1 MALFFG
7 TRLAFS
13 VENGPQP
20 LSSLFPPLEN
30 GGSIVLGMPERSA
43 IIFVGNINQES
54 NKAIRKFID
63 NDVNVRNIYVNS
75 GGGDLINA
83 IEIADYLRN
92 KKIRV
97 IVAGRCFSACAN
109 YIFAGAISKVVL
121 PGSLIGIH
129 GKKFHYFGKNIISV
143 DADKTDYLIK
153 ESGDLSVDLK
163 IKKILLTES
172 NFYKKIGISLDY
184 YSAFDEYTK
193 SIDVKSAT
201 GNSGEECRNI
211 SIWIL
216 RYSDMKKIGISGM
229 ESIWS
234 PGNMEEAKNISKKF
248 GFDSN
253 QIFFGSISDISALCG
268 QKETTEKI
276 KRFLKF

>member
-1 MALFFG
+1 MKYIILIITLFFG
-7 TRLAFS
+7 NRLAFS
-13 VENGPQP
+13 VENAPEP

-30 GGSIVLGMPERSA
+30 GGSIVLGMPEQSA
-43 IIFVGNINQES
+43 IIFVGNINQEA
-54 NKAIRKFID
+54 NKNIRKHID
-63 NDVNVRNIYVNS
+63 NDIHVRNIYVDS
-75 GGGDLINA
+75 GGGDIINA

-129 GKKFHYFGKNIISV
+129 GKKFNYFGKSIMSV
-143 DADKTDYLIK
+143 DVDNTDYVIK

-184 YSAFDEYTK
+184 YFAFDEYTK
-193 SIDVKSAT
+193 SRNIKSAT
-201 GNSGEECRNI
+201 GNSGEECQNI

-216 RYSDMKKIGISGM
+216 RYSDMKKMGISGM

-248 GFDSN
+248 GFYSN
-253 QIFFGSISDISALCG
+253 QIFFGGISDISALCG
-268 QKETTEKI
+268 QK
-276 KRFLKF
+276 